1 MGDTSSSEPVSA
13 ITPAS
18 TRPKRK
24 GRAPRELKD
33 RPLTPQQL
41 LFIEE
46 YLVDFNG
53 KCAAI
58 RAGYSKK
65 TAASIASFLLSK
77 VNVQAEFQ
85 KRFQQKRESVG
96 LTKENVLR
104 EIARL
109 SFADIRK
116 LYKESGELTPVHELD
131 DDTAACVVGIEVFE
145 EFEGEGKARTKIGET
160 KKYKLASKT
169 EALQMAGRHL
179 KLFTDKHEVE
189 STGGILCVP
198 VAPQSPEEWAKTHQG
213 SGS

>member
-1 MGDTSSSEPVSA
+1 MGDKPLSDPVSA
-13 ITPAS
+13 IPPS
-18 TRPKRK
+18 SPRPKRK

-46 YLVDFNG
+46 YLLDFNG

-58 RAGYSKK
+58 RAGYSQK

-109 SFADIRK
+109 CFSDVRK
-116 LYKESGELTPVHELD
+116 LLGPNGEPLPTQEID
-131 DDTAACVVGIEVFE
+131 DHTAACIAGIEVLE
-145 EFEGEGKARTKIGET
+145 EYRGEGEDREFVGYT

-198 VAPQSPEEWAKTHQG
+198 VAAQSPEEWAKTHQG
-213 SGS
+213 TGQ

>member
-1 MGDTSSSEPVSA
+1 MGDKPLSDPVSD

-18 TRPKRK
+18 PRPKRK

-46 YLVDFNG
+46 YLLDFNG

-58 RAGYSKK
+58 RAGYSQK

-109 SFADIRK
+109 SFADVRK
-116 LYKESGELTPVHELD
+116 LYKESGELTPIHELD
-131 DDTAACVVGIEVFE
+131 DDTAACVVGVEVFE
-145 EFEGEGKARTKIGET
+145 EFEGEGKARTKIGQT

-189 STGGILCVP
+189 SVGGILCVP
-198 VAPQSPEEWAKTHQG
+198 VAAQSPEEWAKTHQG
-213 SGS
+213 TGQ